1 VTRRQV
7 QVGQSFF
14 DRLDELLPAE
24 RTAEGGPSATDFL
37 LHEVP
42 TIVDLLAEDFVGAT
56 LPVEDAPPVRVL
68 ITSGILVRL
77 VAVYAHLRVDDV
89 IEVIYLDIEQT

>member
-1 VTRRQV
+1 MTRRQV
-7 QVGQSFF
+7 QVSQSFF
-14 DRLDELLPAE
+14 DTLDELLPAE
-24 RTAEGGPSATDFL
+24 RTAAGGPSATDFL

-42 TIVDLLAEDFVGAT
+42 TIVDLLAEDFVGTT

-77 VAVYAHLRVDDV
+77 VAVYAHLRADDV
-89 IEVIYLDIEQT
+89 VEVIYVDIDQT

>member
-1 VTRRQV
+1 MTRRQV

-42 TIVDLLAEDFVGAT
+42 TIVDLLAEDFVGTT

-68 ITSGILVRL
+68 IISGILVRL

-89 IEVIYLDIEQT
+89 IEVISLDIDQT

>member
-1 VTRRQV
+1 MTRRQV
-7 QVGQSFF
+7 QIGQSFF

-24 RTAEGGPSATDFL
+24 RTAAGGPSATDFL

-42 TIVDLLAEDFVGAT
+42 TIVDLLADDFVGTT
-56 LPVEDAPPVRVL
+56 LAVEDAPPVRVL
-68 ITSGILVRL
+68 VTSGILVRV

-89 IEVIYLDIEQT
+89 IEVIYLDIDQT

>member
-1 VTRRQV
+1 MTRRQV

-24 RTAEGGPSATDFL
+24 RTAEGRPSATDFL

-68 ITSGILVRL
+68 ITRGILTHL
-77 VAVYAHLRVDDV
+77 VAVYAHLRLDDV
-89 IEVIYLDIEQT
+89 VEVIYLDIDPT